1 MSDFALDHNKYA
13 QSMFNYMKEAE
24 KDNKRNPEKFILSS
38 LFSQMT
44 APGYIGPDYEW
55 NPDTRQFSLTHEG
68 NTRTYDLIDDQGRY
82 FHGGVGMKP
91 GDYSGVDPDEY
102 LYASPDKIKDMPW
115 HQPHYK
121 GDSLFY
127 GGYPGGEDSG
137 YSNYVQ
143 SQKDKGSPV
152 YTGPRLGEAEFYED
166 TYPDDGD
173 DSTPPSDDPVT
184 KHTVLP
190 WPVLNEVMQEE
201 VIPGFLAAGTY
212 GAQNYGQLDPRKN
225 ISSKW
230 LEYLGKGQNRS
241 LPTTKA
247 PDKKAEYYQFP
258 GRGHTLDPY
267 GELLDDAR
275 FDVAFRDYGSYDEV
289 EPQTL
294 MDYIAQ
300 VIPVGYVPPAAT

>member
-1 MSDFALDHNKYA
+1 MSDSSLDHSKYA
-13 QSMFNYMKEAE
+13 QSMFNYVKAAKEA
-24 KDNKRNPEKFILSS
+24 NKQNPENFILSS

-44 APGYIGPDYEW
+44 APGYTGPDYEW

-68 NTRTYDLIDDQGRY
+68 DTRTYDLIDDQGRY

-115 HQPHYK
+115 HKPNYK
-121 GDSLFY
+121 GEGVFY
-127 GGYPGGEDSG
+127 GEDSG

-143 SQKDKGSPV
+143 SQKDKGGPV
-152 YTGPRLGEAEFYED
+152 YTGPTGPQAEFYED

-184 KHTVLP
+184 THTVLP
-190 WPVLNEVMQEE
+190 WPVVQEVMQEE

-212 GAQNYGQLDPRKN
+212 GAQNYGQLDPRRN
-225 ISSKW
+225 ISSQW

-241 LPTTKA
+241 LPTIKA

-275 FDVAFRDYGSYDEV
+275 FDVAFRDYGSYDETPGETLRDYV
-289 EPQTL
+289 AQTLPAGWVISPPQT
-294 MDYIAQ
+294 
-300 VIPVGYVPPAAT
+300 T